1 MPVKRWIV
9 FLLCLTVCMSALSGC
24 GTGKEFDSSSKKLNV
39 VTTIFPYYDFV
50 RQIGKDKV
58 NLKMIVTAGKDSH
71 TFEPTPADLISI
83 QKADIFF
90 YNGGAMEYWVQKI
103 QKSQE
108 NNGQV
113 SYAFM
118 DSVNPVEEEVT
129 EGMSLPREEERET
142 EYDEHIWTSPVNA
155 QIIVKKICAVLS
167 KEDPENAHFYEK
179 NTKDYL
185 KKLKKLDRDFRE
197 TVKHGKRKL
206 MVFGDKFPMR
216 YFTEAYGLSY
226 RAAFPGCSEESE
238 PSSRTLSYLIDL
250 VKKEKI
256 PVIYHMDFGSSKI
269 ADVICEASGAE
280 NIPFYSCHTVTKRQ
294 FDQGVTYL
302 NLMEKNVKNLEKGL
316 RE

>member
-1 MPVKRWIV
+1 MKRWIV

-302 NLMEKNVKNLEKGL
+302 DLMEKNVKNLEKGL

>member
-256 PVIYHMDFGSSKI
+256 PVIYI
-269 ADVICEASGAE
+269 WTLEAVRS
-280 NIPFYSCHTVTKRQ
+280 R
-294 FDQGVTYL
+294 
-302 NLMEKNVKNLEKGL
+302 M
-316 RE
+316 

>member
-1 MPVKRWIV
+1 MTVKRWIV

-58 NLKMIVTAGKDSH
+58 NLKMIGKDSH

-129 EGMSLPREEERET
+129 EGMSLPREEEGET

-302 NLMEKNVKNLEKGL
+302 DLMEKNVKNLEKGL

>member
-280 NIPFYSCHTVTKRQ
+280 NIPFYSCHTVKKRQ

-302 NLMEKNVKNLEKGL
+302 DLMEKNVKNLEKGL

>member
-269 ADVICEASGAE
+269 ADVICEAPGAE

-302 NLMEKNVKNLEKGL
+302 DLMEKNVKNLEKGL